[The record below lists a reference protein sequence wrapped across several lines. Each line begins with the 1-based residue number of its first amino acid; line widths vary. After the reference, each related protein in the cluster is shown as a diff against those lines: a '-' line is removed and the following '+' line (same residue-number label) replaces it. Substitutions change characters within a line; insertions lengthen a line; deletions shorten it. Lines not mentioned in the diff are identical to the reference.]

1 MSFENQ
7 IVWITGASS
16 GIGEAVAY
24 EMARLGARLVLS
36 ARREGELNRVKEA
49 CESPSRHLVFPLDL
63 ADASTLGSAVDDL
76 RSRVGDVDVF
86 IHSSGMSMRSLAEN
100 TALEVDRQLMELNY
114 FSAVALTKAL
124 LPFMLERGSGHFVP
138 ISSVSGKLGTPLR
151 TAYCASKH
159 ALHGF
164 FDALRAECEGRGIK
178 VTLVTPGYVRTA
190 ISYNALTGDGS
201 KHGMMDRSI
210 ERGISPS
217 ECASA
222 IARGI
227 RRGEHE
233 VLVGGTE
240 TLAVYLKRF
249 LPSLAARIVR
259 NVNQP

>member
-49 CESPSRHLVFPLDL
+49 CEGPHRHLVYPVDL
-63 ADASTLGSAVDDL
+63 SDASKLAATTEDL
-76 RSRVGDVDVF
+76 RSRVGEIDVF
-86 IHSSGMSMRSLAEN
+86 VHSSGMSMRSLAEN
-100 TALEVDRQLMELNY
+100 TSLDVDRQLMELNY
-114 FSAVALTKAL
+114 FSAVAIAKAL
-124 LPFMLERGSGHFVP
+124 LPSMLERGSGHFVP
-138 ISSVSGKLGTPLR
+138 ISSVSGKIGTPLR

-164 FDALRAECEGRGIK
+164 FDALRAEYEGKGIK

-190 ISYNALTGDGS
+190 ISYNALKGDGS
-201 KHGMMDRSI
+201 KHGVMDRSI
-210 ERGISPS
+210 QRGISPA

-222 IARGI
+222 IARGV

-240 TLAVYLKRF
+240 TLGVYLKRF
-249 LPSLAARIVR
+249 FPSIAARVVR